1 MVRDTEYY
9 NNFLQEYTNYESPD
23 RQNYRIE
30 DKMYLHIG
38 SRLPLST
45 KKWTIQ
51 IDYNDVHM
59 KTMKSN

>member
-9 NNFLQEYTNYESPD
+9 NNFLQEYTLWVATVD
-23 RQNYRIE
+23 KTTE

-59 KTMKSN
+59 KTTKSN

>member
-1 MVRDTEYY
+1 M
-9 NNFLQEYTNYESPD
+9 S
-23 RQNYRIE
+23 RQIDKTTE

>member
-9 NNFLQEYTNYESPD
+9 NNFLQEYTLS
-23 RQNYRIE
+23 RQIDKTTE
-30 DKMYLHIG
+30 DKMYLHIS

-59 KTMKSN
+59 KTTKSN